1 MHTTPNH
8 WDISAAATSPAVAQ
22 LQAEIDAVERQA
34 AEARAVAAAKLR
46 GANAAQAAWL
56 AVLSAGQGKWQA
68 LQNAR
73 EQLNILRQ
81 RHALAA
87 AEFEKLVGSESYT
100 REWHEAQHADPML
113 DGWVYGTLTKEE
125 NPFVFHA
132 RTLAALDLGIARV
145 KKRLPEFERAEADA
159 RKAAQDY
166 ARPTASRTPSPTEP
180 SRHQPRRRT
189 ATRPAPLLT
198 NRRSGSAAE
207 GQAPGNEPR
216 RHEG

>member
-166 ARPTASRTPSPTEP
+166 AKANGIAHAFTDGAKPTPTAPEDSDAASALADEP
-180 SRHQPRRRT
+180 PERFSGRRKG
-189 ATRPAPLLT
+189 TR
-198 NRRSGSAAE
+198 
-207 GQAPGNEPR
+207 
-216 RHEG
+216 